1 MISQANGES
10 SERCHMYLS
19 PGIQTQEEMIKTK
32 KKQPKKK
39 KIPNINDVK
48 GKQNIVSGKRWK
60 QIENCVLQV

>member
-10 SERCHMYLS
+10 LERCHMYLS
-19 PGIQTQEEMIKTK
+19 PGIETQEEMIKTK

-39 KIPNINDVK
+39 NPNTDDEK
-48 GKQNIVSGKRWK
+48 EKQNMVSRKRWK